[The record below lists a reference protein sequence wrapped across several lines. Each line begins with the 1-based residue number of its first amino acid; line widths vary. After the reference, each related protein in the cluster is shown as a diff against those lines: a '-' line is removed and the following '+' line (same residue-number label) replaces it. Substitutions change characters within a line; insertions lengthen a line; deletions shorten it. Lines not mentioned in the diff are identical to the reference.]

1 MLAPTSQVRPAPED
15 AAIDHLS
22 VSHDERR
29 PSRSAAS
36 YDFRRPSTLGRDVQ
50 RTLELG
56 HETFARRLSS
66 AWGAELRSMVQV
78 EPLGVDQTSYDDHIR
93 SMPNPNV
100 AVLVSAAPLPGT
112 IVVDCNVQ
120 LMLQMV
126 ERVLGAAPMPG
137 VAAPRRPSEVEADLV
152 RHMVQVL
159 PLAIADALEPLVEVG
174 VEPRIESVEFNP
186 QLVQVAAPSDP
197 TLLLSYAIGVTG
209 GMEANGFLTLAYPGA
224 VLTTLLEILSAR
236 RARDDRGAGDDRS
249 RQAMQATLHEAQV
262 TLAMRLDSSLVTA
275 GDLATLR
282 VGDVLRLDHRVGS
295 PARGV
300 VGGREVLR
308 AHIGRRGA
316 RLAVQVGQWV
326 EPPPPPPTHRSTDSA
341 QVPGPANDRVSEA
354 TDVPPAMTLATT
366 EAH

>member
-1 MLAPTSQVRPAPED
+1 MLPAPED
-15 AAIDHLS
+15 AAIEHLS
-22 VSHDERR
+22 VPNDDRR
-29 PSRSAAS
+29 TNRPAAS

-66 AWGAELRSMVQV
+66 AWGAELRSLVQV

-100 AVLVSAAPLPGT
+100 AVLVSAPPLPGT

-126 ERVLGAAPMPG
+126 ERLLGAAPMPG
-137 VAAPRRPSEVEADLV
+137 VSAPRRPSEVEADLV
-152 RHMVQVL
+152 THIAQVL
-159 PLAIADALEPLVEVG
+159 PLAIADALEPLLEAG
-174 VEPRIESVEFNP
+174 MQPRIESVEFNP

-209 GMEANGFLTLAYPGA
+209 GMEANGFLTVAYPGA
-224 VLTTLLEILSAR
+224 VLTALLEILSAR
-236 RARDDRGAGDDRS
+236 RARDDRGAGDDRT
-249 RQAMQATLHEAQV
+249 RAAMQASLHDTQV
-262 TLAMRLDSSLVTA
+262 SLAVRLDSSLVTA
-275 GDLATLR
+275 GDLANLQ
-282 VGDVLRLDHRVGS
+282 VGDVLRLDHRVGA

-300 VGGREVLR
+300 VGGRDVMR

-316 RLAVQVGQWV
+316 RLAVQVDQWMAPT
-326 EPPPPPPTHRSTDSA
+326 PPPPPARRSTDNA
-341 QVPGPANDRVSEA
+341 QVAAPAFDRIPDDTEA
-354 TDVPPAMTLATT
+354 LPAMSLATT
-366 EAH
+366 ETN